1 MPPGVPVMLEY
12 GFVRVAAATPLV
24 RVADCAFNVE
34 HILALMRQA
43 EREHVE
49 VLVFPEL
56 AITGYTCGDL
66 FHQPVLQRA
75 AVEAL
80 QQIATENANLF
91 SGLAMVGLPC
101 VVDNLVFNCAAV
113 LHRGRVLGI
122 VPKSFLPNYK
132 EFYEARWFA

>member
-24 RVADCAFNVE
+24 RVADCAFNVQ

-43 EREHVE
+43 QSEHVD

-56 AITGYTCGDL
+56 AITGYTCADL
-66 FHQPVLQRA
+66 FHQPILQRA

-80 QQIATENANLF
+80 QQLATESDTLF
-91 SGLAMVGLPC
+91 SGLAVVGFPC
-101 VVDNLVFNCAAV
+101 VV
-113 LHRGRVLGI
+113 
-122 VPKSFLPNYK
+122 
-132 EFYEARWFA
+132 